1 MRALLLI
8 SFVTTCSLA
17 LAASPQK
24 TKTPKSGDTVVV
36 KGCLTG
42 GMLAAT
48 EMGLTGEDDD
58 REPAGHTFQL
68 KGKKDLLKDL
78 KEKFDGHVVEVTG
91 VLKSQLDPTPLGTT
105 VGNTR
110 IVVGAESSM
119 RGGTPGGPPG
129 GSQAL
134 PVLEAKSFEGSSTTC
149 KR

>member
-1 MRALLLI
+1 
-8 SFVTTCSLA
+8 
-17 LAASPQK
+17 
-24 TKTPKSGDTVVV
+24 
-36 KGCLTG
+36 
-42 GMLAAT
+42 
-48 EMGLTGEDDD
+48 
-58 REPAGHTFQL
+58 
-68 KGKKDLLKDL
+68 
-78 KEKFDGHVVEVTG
+78 VEVTG